1 MSDRDDGLGAFIAG
15 VFIGGIIGAATT
27 LLLAPQSGE
36 ETRTYI
42 KDKSIE
48 LKDKAAVTYEDYYAR
63 AGEFAEST
71 KMKASDLNQKAAAS
85 LPSNHE
91 ASVDVVSTD
100 ETSSSDSEEADEQ

>member
-63 AGEFAEST
+63 VGEFAETSKT
-71 KMKASDLNQKAAAS
+71 VKSDPRQEAI
-85 LPSNHE
+85 
-91 ASVDVVSTD
+91 ASVPDEGAPSEDVVSTD
-100 ETSSSDSEEADEQ
+100 TSSPSASETAAEE

>member
-15 VFIGGIIGAATT
+15 VFIGGIIGAATM

-48 LKDKAAVTYEDYYAR
+48 LKDKASVTYDDYYTR
-63 AGEFAEST
+63 VGELAEET
-71 KMKASDLNQKAAAS
+71 KIKVSDLGQKTGASEPSTAATPVEVAPTETTNS
-85 LPSNHE
+85 SQ
-91 ASVDVVSTD
+91 D
-100 ETSSSDSEEADEQ
+100 EVAAEE